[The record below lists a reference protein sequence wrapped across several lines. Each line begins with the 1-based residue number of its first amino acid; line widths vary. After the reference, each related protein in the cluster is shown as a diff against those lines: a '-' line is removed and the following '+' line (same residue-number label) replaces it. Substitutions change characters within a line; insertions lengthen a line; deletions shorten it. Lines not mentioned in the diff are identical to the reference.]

1 MKKGLIL
8 EGGAMR
14 GMFTAGV
21 IDVMMEHDIV
31 FDGAIG
37 VSAGAVFGCNYK
49 SHQIGRTLRYN
60 TKFCQDPRY
69 ASFRSLL
76 TTGDLYG
83 ADFCYNEIPNKLD
96 PFDLETYQNSPME
109 FYVVCT
115 DVETGKP
122 VYQKCMT
129 GDAHD
134 ILWMRASASMPLV
147 SRIVEVDGYKLLDGG
162 ISDSIPIRQFQK
174 LGYDRNI
181 IILTQPLDYVKPK
194 NQMVPLLRVMM
205 RKYPNLVRTMRF
217 RHDIYNATT
226 AYIRKLE
233 QKGRVLVIRPEA
245 PLGIA
250 RVEHDPKELTRVYQ
264 LGRDVAEKRLE
275 EMQTFLAGKSGP
287 PA

>member
-21 IDVMMEHDIV
+21 IDVMMEHDIA

-49 SHQIGRTLRYN
+49 SHQIGRSLRYN

-96 PFDLETYQNSPME
+96 PFDLETYRNSPME

-181 IILTQPLDYVKPK
+181 IVLTQPLDYVKPK
-194 NQMVPLLRVMM
+194 NQMVPLLRIMM

-245 PLGIA
+245 PLNIA

-264 LGRDVAEKRLE
+264 LGRSVAEKRLE
-275 EMQTFLAGKSGP
+275 EMQAFLAAK
-287 PA
+287 

>member
-21 IDVMMEHDIV
+21 IDVMMEHDIA

-49 SHQIGRTLRYN
+49 SHQIGRSLRYN
-60 TKFCQDPRY
+60 TKFCKDPRY

-96 PFDLETYQNSPME
+96 PFDLETYRNSPME

-181 IILTQPLDYVKPK
+181 IVLTQPLDYVKPK
-194 NQMVPLLRVMM
+194 NQMVPLLRIMM

-245 PLGIA
+245 PLNIA

-264 LGRDVAEKRLE
+264 LGRSVAEKRLE
-275 EMQTFLAGKSGP
+275 EMQAFLSAK
-287 PA
+287 

>member
-21 IDVMMEHDIV
+21 IDVMMEHDIA

-49 SHQIGRTLRYN
+49 SHQIGRSLRYN
-60 TKFCQDPRY
+60 TKFCKDPRY

-96 PFDLETYQNSPME
+96 PFDLETYRNSPME

-181 IILTQPLDYVKPK
+181 IFLTQPLDYVKPK
-194 NQMVPLLRVMM
+194 NQMVPLLRIMM

-245 PLGIA
+245 PLNIA

-264 LGRDVAEKRLE
+264 LGRSVAEKRLE
-275 EMQTFLAGKSGP
+275 EMQAFLAAK
-287 PA
+287 

>member
-21 IDVMMEHDIV
+21 IDVMMEHDIA

-49 SHQIGRTLRYN
+49 SHQIGRSLRYN

-96 PFDLETYQNSPME
+96 PFDVETYQNSPME

-194 NQMVPLLRVMM
+194 NQMVPLLRIMM

-245 PLGIA
+245 PLNIA

-264 LGRDVAEKRLE
+264 LGRSVAEKRLE
-275 EMQTFLAGKSGP
+275 EMQAFLAAK
-287 PA
+287 

>member
-21 IDVMMEHDIV
+21 IDVMMEHDIA

-49 SHQIGRTLRYN
+49 SHQIGRSLRYN
-60 TKFCQDPRY
+60 TKFCKDPRY

-96 PFDLETYQNSPME
+96 PFDLETYRNSPME

-181 IILTQPLDYVKPK
+181 IVLTQPLDYVKPK
-194 NQMVPLLRVMM
+194 NQMVPLLRIMM

-233 QKGRVLVIRPEA
+233 QKGRVFVIRPEA
-245 PLGIA
+245 PLNIA

-264 LGRDVAEKRLE
+264 LGRSVAEKRLE
-275 EMQTFLAGKSGP
+275 AMQAFLAAK
-287 PA
+287 

>member
-21 IDVMMEHDIV
+21 IDVMMEHDIA

-49 SHQIGRTLRYN
+49 SHQIGRSLRYN
-60 TKFCQDPRY
+60 TKFCKDPRY

-83 ADFCYNEIPNKLD
+83 ADFCYNEIPNQLD
-96 PFDLETYQNSPME
+96 PFDLETYRNSPME

-194 NQMVPLLRVMM
+194 NQMVPLLRIMM

-245 PLGIA
+245 PLNIA

-264 LGRDVAEKRLE
+264 LGRSVAEKRLE
-275 EMQTFLAGKSGP
+275 EMQAFLAAK
-287 PA
+287 

>member
-49 SHQIGRTLRYN
+49 SHQIGRSLRYN
-60 TKFCQDPRY
+60 TKFCKDPRY

-96 PFDLETYQNSPME
+96 PFDLETYRNSPME

-181 IILTQPLDYVKPK
+181 IVLTQPLDYVKPK
-194 NQMVPLLRVMM
+194 NQMVPLLRIMM

-233 QKGRVLVIRPEA
+233 QKGRVFVIRPEA
-245 PLGIA
+245 PLNIA

-264 LGRDVAEKRLE
+264 LGRSVAEKRLE
-275 EMQTFLAGKSGP
+275 EMQAFLAAK
-287 PA
+287 

>member
-96 PFDLETYQNSPME
+96 PFDLETYRNSPME

-181 IILTQPLDYVKPK
+181 IVLTQPLDYVKPK

-275 EMQTFLAGKSGP
+275 EMQTFLAGK
-287 PA
+287 

>member
-21 IDVMMEHDIV
+21 IDVMMEHNIV

-49 SHQIGRTLRYN
+49 SHQIGRSLRYN

-96 PFDLETYQNSPME
+96 PFDLETYRNSPME

-134 ILWMRASASMPLV
+134 IMWMRASASMPLV

-181 IILTQPLDYVKPK
+181 IVLTQPLDYVKPK

-264 LGRDVAEKRLE
+264 LGRDVAEKRLK
-275 EMQTFLAGKSGP
+275 EMQTFLAGK
-287 PA
+287 

>member
-21 IDVMMEHDIV
+21 IDVMMEHDIA

-96 PFDLETYQNSPME
+96 PFDLETYRNSPME

-275 EMQTFLAGKSGP
+275 EMQTFLAGK
-287 PA
+287 